1 MTGTENFDFFKGNGC
16 KKSNWWLR
24 SPNVSNANNARN
36 VNNSGTL
43 NNNNANN
50 ANSLAPDCVTARLK

>member
-24 SPNVSNANNARN
+24 SPNV
-36 VNNSGTL
+36 GTL
-43 NNNNANN
+43 NNPRGVGTVDVEQQSNT
-50 ANSLAPDCVTARLK
+50 NSLAPDCVTARLK